1 MKGLLITSAVIAFSA
16 ASLMSQAGQ
25 EPSKSSAFYSVDHSW
40 TCDYRFDKST
50 NLWM

>member
-1 MKGLLITSAVIAFSA
+1 MKGVVITTAVIALSV
-16 ASLMSQAGQ
+16 ASLMSQSGQ
-25 EPSKSSAFYSVDHSW
+25 EPSKSSAIYAVDHSW